1 MNYVFVSSH
10 LFYCTITF
18 HFFPTY
24 KIVYFSSHKHN
35 SHMKK
40 GLYSSFTDCISSFR
54 TLSLTL
60 VAINRVLLAQYASFP
75 INGADLYDE
84 LLSSTAILSTGNE
97 SLDKLL
103 DSGLYTGE
111 VTELIGSPG
120 SGKTQVCLGVA
131 ANVACELKRN
141 VVYID
146 STGGL
151 SASRL
156 LEIVKSKVSTA
167 EQQVINEMVS
177 FVLQSPSGSSS
188 LKAVIVDSVR
198 AVLLPVIGG
207 NQIEEEMKIYFVTNH
222 VIRESNGAVKPG
234 LGRSWSHVPR
244 TRILLQHVNSEMTT
258 QNGLRRATL
267 LKSSRQVTVDVVSKW
282 WFVFEDLQ
290 INGFVN

>member
-167 EQQVINEMVS
+167 EQQLDALRRIYVTEVFDIFSMLK
-177 FVLQSPSGSSS
+177 VLQT
-188 LKAVIVDSVR
+188 LR
-198 AVLLPVIGG
+198 TGG
-207 NQIEEEMKIYFVTNH
+207 FPEVTNH